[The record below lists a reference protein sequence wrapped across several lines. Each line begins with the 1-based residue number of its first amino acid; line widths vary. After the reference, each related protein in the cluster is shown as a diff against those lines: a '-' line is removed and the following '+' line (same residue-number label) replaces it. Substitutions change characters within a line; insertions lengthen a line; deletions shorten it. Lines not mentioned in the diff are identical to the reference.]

1 MTDNTPTPGGDRIKH
16 NQNSELSQ
24 AKSRTRPDAGNAPGF
39 GAVTIDFNPG
49 PDAPD
54 RLRRHFTLL
63 VECAARERRTAPD
76 EDSSLDARG
85 QRGS

>member
-1 MTDNTPTPGGDRIKH
+1 MRGDPIKG
-16 NQNSELSQ
+16 NENGELSH
-24 AKSRTRPDAGNAPGF
+24 AKSRTKSKTGDRDASGF

-54 RLRRHFTLL
+54 RLRRLFTLL

-76 EDSSLDARG
+76 EDSSLDACG